1 VLENVRK
8 SGHKF
13 RSLNRVQPIQR
24 DFSHNPH
31 LRCCFCLVSKMRTVA
46 NEHSNRLPAPRRTA
60 RCEARIRIFDESVS
74 STLVSGRERR
84 PLSSQLQQ
92 EFLAEHFARYAPT
105 TQVSGKKS
113 QSVWH
118 KHCIHW

>member
-1 VLENVRK
+1 MLENVRK

-46 NEHSNRLPAPRRTA
+46 NERSNRRPGRRRTA
-60 RCEARIRIFDESVS
+60 RSEARIRIFDESVS
-74 STLVSGRERR
+74 SLVASGCERR

-92 EFLAEHFARYAPT
+92 KFLAEHFARYAPT
-105 TQVSGKKS
+105 TPVSGKK
-113 QSVWH
+113 QPI
-118 KHCIHW
+118 CLG